1 MLELIEDKEDIDYI
15 EECIIRQVCPF
26 WRTIQCKQKDAFARG
41 PQLNATSSIEMR
53 VIARNFITAV
63 C

>member
-26 WRTIQCKQKDAFARG
+26 SRTIQCKQKDAFARG
-41 PQLNATSSIEMR
+41 PQLNTTSLIAIR
-53 VIARNFITAV
+53 VIARSFIIAV